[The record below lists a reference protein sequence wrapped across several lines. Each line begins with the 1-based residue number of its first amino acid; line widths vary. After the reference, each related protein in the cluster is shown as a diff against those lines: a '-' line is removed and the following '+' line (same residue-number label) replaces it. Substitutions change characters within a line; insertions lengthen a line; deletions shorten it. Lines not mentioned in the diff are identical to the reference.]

1 MDDEEAIIAVE
12 KDGIAGGELGGGVMK
27 ADDCR
32 DIKRSGHDRGVG
44 CFAAD
49 IRSERENEIPVE
61 LGGI

>member
-12 KDGIAGGELGGGVMK
+12 KNGIASSELSGGVMK
-27 ADDCR
+27 ADDCG

-44 CFAAD
+44 CFTTD
-49 IRSERENEIPVE
+49 IRSESENEIPVE